1 MSKLVPNAD
10 VVVNGRSR
18 RQIQEQQQMEIAR
31 QQAQQP
37 SIKVT
42 HNNYAKPAPVQPIY
56 EYETYEEEYEEEEE
70 EQRIAR
76 AIDEG
81 ISLAISSS
89 SIVLFDCLVRRRSFV
104 IMDDSFSFIRQLRYL
119 FFFACS

>member
-70 EQRIAR
+70 ELEILEVATPAPKVQTMSAF
-76 AIDEG
+76 G
-81 ISLAISSS
+81 KMPSL
-89 SIVLFDCLVRRRSFV
+89 FNRE
-104 IMDDSFSFIRQLRYL
+104 YL
-119 FFFACS
+119 NEVHVVDVP